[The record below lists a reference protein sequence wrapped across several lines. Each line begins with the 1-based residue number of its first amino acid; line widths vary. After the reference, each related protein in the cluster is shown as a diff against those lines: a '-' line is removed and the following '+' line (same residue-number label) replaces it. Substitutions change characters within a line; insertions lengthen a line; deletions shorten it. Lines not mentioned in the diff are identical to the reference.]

1 MKINIEEK
9 KKKKK
14 RIFLLLSFRISNIC
28 SGFEALDLKKNHAA
42 DMLLVQNK

>member
-1 MKINIEEK
+1 MKINIEE

-28 SGFEALDLKKNHAA
+28 SGFEALDLKKKSCGGH
-42 DMLLVQNK
+42 VISTK